1 MFNPGKPREVY
12 GARSSGRKVC
22 LKSPGRKVDN
32 RGVSIVP
39 QQFDLLQQLLDATA
53 VRHRVVAQ
61 NVANAQTPGYRR
73 LEVDFEEEFS
83 KQLQGRGGFQAAS
96 QLEPTV
102 RESDTPSSRP
112 DGNNVD
118 IDKEMGLLSK
128 NALLYQTYAQVIA
141 SKLAMMRSAITG
153 N

>member
-1 MFNPGKPREVY
+1 M
-12 GARSSGRKVC
+12 
-22 LKSPGRKVDN
+22 SPARKVDS
-32 RGVSIVP
+32 RGVNVVP

-73 LEVDFEEEFS
+73 LEVDFEAELSRQVLS
-83 KQLQGRGGFQAAS
+83 KGGYQAGPAES
-96 QLEPTV
+96 SLARANDIEPTV
-102 RESDTPSSRP
+102 RESDEPSNRP

-118 IDKEMGLLSK
+118 IDKEMALLSK
-128 NALLYQTYAQVIA
+128 NALLYQTYAQVLA